1 MLNLFE
7 PSGYVDIPGIKAFAR
22 KNDIYFLFIY
32 GGRGTGK
39 TYGELQDMIRS
50 GIYFLYLRRL
60 GSQYDILK
68 TPEGMP
74 FKALNHD
81 NGWNIDH
88 QNLNKQ
94 LAAFYEMEPDPDG
107 KLKPAGAALGLMS
120 SLSTFANL
128 RSVDFSQV
136 QELILDEFI
145 PQPGERPI
153 RNEAEVLFNAYE
165 TVNRNRELKGEQP
178 VMLVCLANSNEL
190 ANPVFMELGLVR
202 EAEKL
207 RKDGREYK
215 ILPERHMMLVDLAK
229 SKISEEKS
237 HTVLYDLTRG
247 TEFYDMAI
255 KNAFA
260 AEERGRIQ
268 SRPLKEYKPLVS
280 VGEITI
286 YKHKSRREYYCTT
299 HRSGN
304 PKTFG
309 AGSKELLRFRS
320 AYGYIWDAYI
330 RNDIIFEEYLAEI
343 LFDKYFNFH

>member
-1 MLNLFE
+1 MRLFE
-7 PSGYVDIPGIKAFAR
+7 ESGYVDIPGIKSFAR
-22 KNDIYFLFIY
+22 ANNIYFIFIY

-39 TYGELQDMIRS
+39 TYGELQDCIRS

-81 NGWNIDH
+81 NGWSIEH
-88 QNLNKQ
+88 TNLNKQ
-94 LAAFYEMEPDPDG
+94 LAAFYNMEPGEDG
-107 KLKPAGAALGLMS
+107 KLRPYGEALGLMS

-136 QELILDEFI
+136 KELILDEFI
-145 PQPGERPI
+145 LQPGERPI
-153 RNEAEVLFNAYE
+153 KNEAEVLFNAYE
-165 TVNRNRELKGEQP
+165 TVNRNRELQGQEP

-215 ILPERHMMLVDLAK
+215 VLKDKHMMLVDLAR
-229 SKISEEKS
+229 SRISEEKS

-268 SRPLKEYKPLVS
+268 SRPLKEYKPLVT
-280 VGEITI
+280 VGELTI
-286 YKHKSRREYYCTT
+286 YKHKSRREYYCST
-299 HRSGN
+299 HRSGE

-309 AGSKELLRFRS
+309 SGAKELMRFRS
-320 AYGYIWDAYI
+320 AYPYLWEAYI
-330 RNDIIFEEYLAEI
+330 RNDIIFEEYLCEI
-343 LFDKYFNFH
+343 LFDKYWNFH